1 MKKLKR
7 IIYLLIIFTFF
18 ISACGNRDNIQN
30 LHLVADAKTD
40 SFETEKDLDS
50 SSSIIIK
57 ATKTEAGFSD
67 ISGRRRY
74 RSHSGK
80 SVFIF

>member
-57 ATKTEAGFSD
+57 ATKTEAEKNHIESL
-67 ISGRRRY
+67 
-74 RSHSGK
+74 GK
-80 SVFIF
+80 PNQYHG